1 MSKRKQG
8 FLLIALTVVILPLTG
23 QASESDSPAAKPE
36 VAAVID
42 VFDAWAEYRAT
53 RHEQPGV
60 SIGLVYDQELIW
72 AKGYGYADLV
82 TKTTATPSTA
92 YRIASLSK
100 TFTATAI
107 GTGLVG
113 YRWRY
118 EGIEIPGAVGP
129 IYTIDPVQAGDAG
142 AYDVVAFDLCG
153 YGTSLRAIL
162 SITESG
168 TGDGN
173 GDGQTD
179 GADIAGFIGAVLDEG
194 ATPNSCAYDM
204 DTDGSVMP
212 SDVALFVEALL
223 AT

>member
-1 MSKRKQG
+1 MAYDAAHDSLVVYGGKLG
-8 FLLIALTVVILPLTG
+8 LTFVQKGDTWVFGVAGPSILNH
-23 QASESDSPAAKPE
+23 PAD
-36 VAAVID
+36 VQVCSGSAA
-42 VFDAWAEYRAT
+42 
-53 RHEQPGV
+53 
-60 SIGLVYDQELIW
+60 
-72 AKGYGYADLV
+72 
-82 TKTTATPSTA
+82 
-92 YRIASLSK
+92 
-100 TFTATAI
+100 TFTASAI

-113 YRWRY
+113 YQWRY

-153 YGTSLRAIL
+153 YGTSLPAIL

-179 GADIAGFIGAVLDEG
+179 GADIAGFVGAVLDEG
-194 ATPNSCAYDM
+194 STPNSCAYDM
-204 DTDGSVMP
+204 DSDGSVSP
-212 SDVALFVEALL
+212 SDVALFIEALL